1 MNNFEIIEI
10 GESNDST
17 VELNQDINNDL
28 FSSDDDD
35 NFEIKK
41 KSKIPRLEVDN
52 DSENSKKQKEVD
64 ERDEE
69 VISRVL

>member
-1 MNNFEIIEI
+1 MDNFDIIEI
-10 GESNDST
+10 NESNDST

-35 NFEIKK
+35 DFEIQK
-41 KSKIPRLEVDN
+41 KSKIPRLDDN
-52 DSENSKKQKEVD
+52 DLESSKKQKEVD

-69 VISRVL
+69 VYF

>member
-1 MNNFEIIEI
+1 MNNFDIIEI
-10 GESNDST
+10 DESNDST

-35 NFEIKK
+35 DFEIKK
-41 KSKIPRLEVDN
+41 KSKIPRLDDN
-52 DSENSKKQKEVD
+52 DLESSKKQKEVN

-69 VISRVL
+69 V

>member
-1 MNNFEIIEI
+1 M
-10 GESNDST
+10 
-17 VELNQDINNDL
+17 NQDINNDL

>member
-1 MNNFEIIEI
+1 MNNFDIIEI
-10 GESNDST
+10 DESNDST

-35 NFEIKK
+35 DFEIKK
-41 KSKIPRLEVDN
+41 KSKIPRLDDN
-52 DSENSKKQKEVD
+52 DLESSKKQKEVD

-69 VISRVL
+69 VYF